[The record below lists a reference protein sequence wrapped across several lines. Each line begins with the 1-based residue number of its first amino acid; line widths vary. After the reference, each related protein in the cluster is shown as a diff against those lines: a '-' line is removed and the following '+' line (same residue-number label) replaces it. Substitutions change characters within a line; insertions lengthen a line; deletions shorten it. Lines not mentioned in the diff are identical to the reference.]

1 MVETFHNFQLSV
13 TEGQRT
19 LSRQVEA
26 AKKRKEAAAMEVE
39 INDADDPDILISTNS
54 PESIGVD
61 PLESSV
67 PGDQEEADLSSI
79 LPDTELEAIT
89 IKQERIG
96 GTSTSSTTATATAT
110 TTATTAAAAAPMTSV
125 FTDAVT
131 EMTTI
136 KVEPDIM
143 SIKRESEDDEDS
155 TSKISP
161 VKKLENIE
169 ITPVESDIKET
180 DDSKSSSSSL
190 LKEMNFE
197 NIEITPIVSNDDT
210 EKDEKTSES
219 VNNSATESTKQ
230 DEDKESQ
237 EKPSDEDTDDI
248 SNSLDN
254 ARESSTHENAN
265 AVSAAESQ
273 LEPEKSK
280 NSSENAVS
288 DEQVD
293 SPELGEASSKMMDG
307 NEEFANLF
315 SDYPDWQETSHQDNV
330 DDLDWLPEDGG
341 LEDLEDTPVMEVR
354 TLGDRNGEEFGD
366 PLFEMEDDDRGKETE
381 NGDSDF
387 GAFDP
392 MSTVDM
398 EDGPENV
405 MEEDLGNNDN
415 EDDHLGAED
424 SGTNDEQMLED
435 TPADFISD
443 ESGLSEAR
451 DESGV
456 SEADRDQ
463 DNPVPDSV
471 NEDSVEDRD
480 GENTKE
486 VIEDNLNEDCDIGQ
500 NEQGEP
506 GDENLS
512 NIDAEDQL
520 QEDITEES

>member
-1 MVETFHNFQLSV
+1 MQYQL
-13 TEGQRT
+13 QNPN
-19 LSRQVEA
+19 LSQ
-26 AKKRKEAAAMEVE
+26 K
-39 INDADDPDILISTNS
+39 
-54 PESIGVD
+54 
-61 PLESSV
+61 
-67 PGDQEEADLSSI
+67 
-79 LPDTELEAIT
+79 
-89 IKQERIG
+89 
-96 GTSTSSTTATATAT
+96 
-110 TTATTAAAAAPMTSV
+110 
-125 FTDAVT
+125 
-131 EMTTI
+131 
-136 KVEPDIM
+136 
-143 SIKRESEDDEDS
+143 
-155 TSKISP
+155 
-161 VKKLENIE
+161 
-169 ITPVESDIKET
+169 
-180 DDSKSSSSSL
+180 
-190 LKEMNFE
+190 
-197 NIEITPIVSNDDT
+197 
-210 EKDEKTSES
+210 
-219 VNNSATESTKQ
+219 
-230 DEDKESQ
+230 
-237 EKPSDEDTDDI
+237 
-248 SNSLDN
+248 
-254 ARESSTHENAN
+254 
-265 AVSAAESQ
+265 
-273 LEPEKSK
+273 KSK

-288 DEQVD
+288 DDQVD

-315 SDYPDWQETSHQDNV
+315 SDYPDWQETSHQDNNV

-415 EDDHLGAED
+415 EEDHLGAED

-451 DESGV
+451 EESGV

-512 NIDAEDQL
+512 NIDTEDQL